1 MICRML
7 WAPSCNVM
15 VVAQPA
21 YMTAAEFRSFIDG
34 LIAANT
40 AANPDDPAPLIEWE
54 DE

>member
-15 VVAQPA
+15 VVPKPA

-34 LIAANT
+34 LIAGNAE
-40 AANPDDPAPLIEWE
+40 ANPDDPAPLIEWE